1 MIKDILNNNTDAV
14 AGQKELEALR
24 RYFPQCFNADGEFD
38 IEAFKASLPG
48 GITLTDETSGFSW
61 LGKNYARMLCNM
73 DTTTLIRPDE
83 EHNAKPENRDS
94 QNVYISGDN
103 LDALQH
109 LVKSY
114 SGRVKVIYI
123 DPPYNTGS
131 DGFVYNDKFNFTPD
145 ELAKRLDI
153 TPERAERI
161 LSMTRRGSASHAAWL
176 TFMLPRLSFARD
188 LLTDDGVIFISIDEN
203 EESNLRLLCDEVF
216 GEQNLAGEIVWKN
229 SSKNDED
236 YISMQH
242 EYILCYVKDK
252 EYNKGAWIENKSGT
266 DEIFAAFDKFKSKYG
281 SDWKAIHEEALKWYR
296 QFPPSNPI
304 YDSKHYNWMDER
316 GVYFASD
323 ISGPNP
329 GQYVYDVIHPVTGK
343 PCKMPASGWRFEEN
357 EMKKRIASNLIHFP
371 EDEKTIP
378 NNKTYLKD
386 TLTQSLTSI
395 VYRDGRVASKNLTSL
410 MGMNCF
416 SNPKDP
422 EIISKLLSAVGVS
435 DGDIVVDFFSGS
447 GTTAESTMSLSLM
460 NKNIKFILVQLQENL
475 DIALT
480 RVAGKGKTIVK
491 NAIHLCDILNVS
503 HTVDEI
509 GMERIKR
516 AAKKIKAENP
526 LFAGDLGFKHFTLEE
541 PKQDTLLLMERFDP
555 TTSGLTPLTV
565 DDFGRDT
572 VLRTWLVA
580 DGYGLTAE
588 AEEVK
593 LDRYTAY
600 WKDDHL
606 YLINPDSDFD
616 ASSIVALMDK
626 YNGEPFSPHNVVVF
640 GYSFGFTH
648 REELQKNLRALKD
661 GNKTL
666 TVNIDVRY

>member
-1 MIKDILNNNTDAV
+1 MIKDIIGRNAEAA
-14 AGQKELEALR
+14 AGQKEIKVLKE
-24 RYFPQCFNADGEFD
+24 YFPQCFNADGEFD
-38 IEAFKASLPG
+38 IEAFKAALPEG
-48 GITLTDETSGFSW
+48 TTLTDETSGFNW
-61 LGKNYARMLCNM
+61 LGKNYARMLTNM

-94 QNVYISGDN
+94 KNIYISGDN

-114 SGRVKVIYI
+114 GGKVKVIYI

-131 DGFVYNDKFNFTPD
+131 DGFVYNDRFNFTAD
-145 ELAKRLDI
+145 ELAKRLDVSR
-153 TPERAERI
+153 ERAERI

-203 EESNLRLLCDEVF
+203 EESNLRLLCNEVF
-216 GEQNLAGEIVWKN
+216 GEENLAGEIVWKN

-252 EYNKGAWIENKSGT
+252 EHNKGSWIEAKIGT
-266 DEIFAAFDKFKSKYG
+266 DEIFSAFDKFKSKHG
-281 SDWKAIHEEALKWYR
+281 NNWKAIHEEALKWYK

-304 YDSKHYNWMDER
+304 YDSKHYNWMDEN

-329 GQYVYDVIHPVTGK
+329 GQYVYEVIHPITGK
-343 PCKMPASGWRFEEN
+343 PCKMPASGWRFEET
-357 EMKKRIASNLIHFP
+357 EMKKRIDSNLIHFQ
-371 EDEKTIP
+371 EDETKIP

-386 TLTQSLTSI
+386 TLNQSLTSI
-395 VYRDGRVASKNLTSL
+395 IFRDGRVASKKLTSL
-410 MGMNCF
+410 MGSNCF

-422 EIISKLLSAVGVS
+422 DIISKLLSAVGIS
-435 DGDIVVDFFSGS
+435 NKDIVVDFFSGS
-447 GTTAESTMSLSLM
+447 GTTAESVLSLSLLD
-460 NKNIKFILVQLQENL
+460 KSVHYILVQIQEDL
-475 DIALT
+475 DISLKRAT
-480 RVAGKGKTIVK
+480 GKGKTIIK
-491 NAIHLCDILNVS
+491 NAIHLCETLGVS
-503 HTVDEI
+503 HTVDQI

-516 AAKKIKAENP
+516 AAKKIKEANP
-526 LFAGDLGFKHFTLEE
+526 LFAGDLGFKHFVLEE
-541 PKQDTLLLMERFDP
+541 PKENVLLQMEKFDP
-555 TTSGLTPLTV
+555 ITTISSLTV
-565 DDFGRDT
+565 DDFGLEA

-580 DGYGLTAE
+580 DGYGFTE
-588 AEEVK
+588 DAEEVT
-593 LDRYTAY
+593 LGRYKAY
-600 WKDDHL
+600 WKDNHL
-606 YLINPDSDFD
+606 YMINPDKDFD
-616 ASSIVALMDK
+616 ANSIAALMDK
-626 YNGEPFSPHNVVVF
+626 YNGEPFSPQNIVIF
-640 GYSFGFTH
+640 GYSFSFTH
-648 REELQKNLRALKD
+648 CEELQKNLRTLKE